1 MLKPMLKL
9 IRNRGRGVKAPASVG
24 RANPLSLVR
33 TARGYL
39 FAGAGV
45 VVAAVALISVL
56 TWMGPDSEKPIPSKV
71 IDHFLPGVV
80 EQVDSKVAT
89 TLAPLLRVDKG
100 LELPNVHTALASVR
114 EGLGTALR
122 PASASPLTPS
132 LSPPHTTSMPS
143 TPMPTS
149 KEAPSATNATPAPV
163 IQRAAS
169 PPATDAAPTT
179 SDPIPPPATSGSTPP
194 PTTSDPPPPPPT
206 TDPPSPPPTTDPPSP
221 PPTTDP
227 PSPPPTTDPPPPPPT
242 TSPPPPPT
250 TSPPSPPPNT
260 GLPSPTTGNPL
271 PPYERG
277 AKG

>member
-33 TARGYL
+33 TTRGYL

-56 TWMGPDSEKPIPSKV
+56 TWMGADSEKPIPSKV
-71 IDHFLPGVV
+71 IDHLLPGVV

-179 SDPIPPPATSGSTPP
+179 SDPIPPPPATSGSTPP
-194 PTTSDPPPPPPT
+194 PTTSDPTLPPT
-206 TDPPSPPPTTDPPSP
+206 TDP
-221 PPTTDP
+221 
-227 PSPPPTTDPPPPPPT
+227 PPPPPPT
-242 TSPPPPPT
+242 TSPPP
-250 TSPPSPPPNT
+250 PPPNT
-260 GLPSPTTGNPL
+260 GLPSPTTGNPR

-277 AKG
+277 AQG

>member
-1 MLKPMLKL
+1 MLKL

-33 TARGYL
+33 TTRGYL

-56 TWMGPDSEKPIPSKV
+56 TWMGADSEKPIPSKV

-80 EQVDSKVAT
+80 EQVDSQVAT

-100 LELPNVHTALASVR
+100 LELSNVHTALASVR

-179 SDPIPPPATSGSTPP
+179 SDPIPTPPPPPPPPATSGSTPP
-194 PTTSDPPPPPPT
+194 PTTSDPT
-206 TDPPSPPPTTDPPSP
+206 L
-221 PPTTDP
+221 
-227 PSPPPTTDPPPPPPT
+227 PPT
-242 TSPPPPPT
+242 TSD
-250 TSPPSPPPNT
+250 PPSPPPNT
-260 GLPSPTTGNPL
+260 GLPSPTTGNPR

-277 AKG
+277 AQG

>member
-1 MLKPMLKL
+1 MLKL

-33 TARGYL
+33 TTRGYL

-143 TPMPTS
+143 TSMPTS
-149 KEAPSATNATPAPV
+149 KEAPSATNATPAPPV

-242 TSPPPPPT
+242 TSPP
-250 TSPPSPPPNT
+250 SPPPNT

>member
-9 IRNRGRGVKAPASVG
+9 IRNRGRGVEAPASVG

-33 TARGYL
+33 TTRGYL
-39 FAGAGV
+39 LAGAGV

-71 IDHFLPGVV
+71 VDHFLPGVI
-80 EQVDSKVAT
+80 EQVDSQVAT

-132 LSPPHTTSMPS
+132 LSPLHTTSI
-143 TPMPTS
+143 PTS
-149 KEAPSATNATPAPV
+149 KEAPSGTNATPAPV
-163 IQRAAS
+163 IQHAAS

-179 SDPIPPPATSGSTPP
+179 SEPPPPPPPATSRSTPP
-194 PTTSDPPPPPPT
+194 PT
-206 TDPPSPPPTTDPPSP
+206 
-221 PPTTDP
+221 
-227 PSPPPTTDPPPPPPT
+227 
-242 TSPPPPPT
+242 
-250 TSPPSPPPNT
+250 
-260 GLPSPTTGNPL
+260 
-271 PPYERG
+271 
-277 AKG
+277 AK